1 MRTSVTI
8 SREEKLYITQT
19 CKPTGIE
26 VKTERTKC
34 RNVYRLA
41 SIGHLLGNSGRIIDK
56 AVQFCDVGSIKGAV
70 KDIFPEP
77 ADKTAKQRH
86 TVFRGIYN
94 ADAIVQIEDF
104 GNVCVSIDNIN
115 DRLVALLY

>member
-19 CKPTGIE
+19 CKPTGME

-41 SIGHLLGNSGRIIDK
+41 SIGHLLGGSGRII
-56 AVQFCDVGSIKGAV
+56 
-70 KDIFPEP
+70 E
-77 ADKTAKQRH
+77 
-86 TVFRGIYN
+86 
-94 ADAIVQIEDF
+94 
-104 GNVCVSIDNIN
+104 
-115 DRLVALLY
+115 